1 MTKKDL
7 NSWKFYLREFKDYLK
22 LERSLSENSV
32 LAYERDVLKLQNYA
46 ESSSPLSITD
56 TEISEIINQLNE
68 IGLSPN
74 SQSRILS
81 GWKAFYKFLLLED
94 HLLSDPTELIESPK
108 TTRKIPEVL
117 HFHEIEKLIQCI
129 DHSREEGTRNRAII
143 EVLYSCGL
151 RVSELIALQISSC
164 HFDDGF
170 ISITGKGNKTRL
182 VPIGLEA
189 IKYAK
194 LYLETSRN
202 QIAVKDGHE
211 DFLFLNRR
219 GQKLSRVMVFI
230 ILKDL
235 AEKAGIKKKVS
246 PHTFRHSFA
255 THLIEGGADLR
266 AVQDMLG
273 HASITTTEI
282 YTHLDKA
289 YLRQTIEQFHPRA

>member
-1 MTKKDL
+1 MIEKDL

-46 ESSSPLSITD
+46 KSNSPLAITD
-56 TEISEIINQLNE
+56 TEISGIITELNE
-68 IGLSPN
+68 VGLSPN

-94 HLLSDPTELIESPK
+94 HLITDPTELIESPK

-117 HFHEIEKLIQCI
+117 HFHEIEKLIRCI
-129 DHSREEGTRNRAII
+129 DHSKDEGTRNRAMI

-151 RVSELIALQISSC
+151 RVSELIELQISNC

-170 ISITGKGNKTRL
+170 VTITGKGNKTRL

-189 IKYAK
+189 IKYANI
-194 LYLETSRN
+194 YLETTRN
-202 QIAVKDGHE
+202 QLIIKDGHE
-211 DFLFLNRR
+211 DFFFLNRR

-289 YLRQTIEQFHPRA
+289 YLRQTIEQFHPRS

>member
-1 MTKKDL
+1 MPKKDL
-7 NSWKFYLREFKDYLK
+7 NSWKFYIREFKDYLK
-22 LERSLSENSV
+22 LERSLSENSIM
-32 LAYERDVLKLQNYA
+32 AYERDVLKLQNYA
-46 ESSSPLSITD
+46 QSPTPIAITD
-56 TEISEIINQLNE
+56 SEISKIIKELNE

-94 HLLSDPTELIESPK
+94 YLEIDPTELIESPQ

-117 HFHEIEKLIQCI
+117 HFHEIENLIQCI
-129 DHSREEGTRNRAII
+129 DHSKEEGTRNRAII

-151 RVSELIALQISSC
+151 RVSELIELQISNC
-164 HFDDGF
+164 HFNEGF

-194 LYLETSRN
+194 LYLETTRN
-202 QIAVKDGHE
+202 HILIKDGHE

-289 YLRQTIEQFHPRA
+289 FLRQTIEQFHPRS

>member
-81 GWKAFYKFLLLED
+81 GWKAFYKFLLLEE

>member
-1 MTKKDL
+1 M
-7 NSWKFYLREFKDYLK
+7 
-22 LERSLSENSV
+22 
-32 LAYERDVLKLQNYA
+32 AYERDVLKLQNYA
-46 ESSSPLSITD
+46 QSPTPIAITD
-56 TEISEIINQLNE
+56 SEISKIIKELNE

-94 HLLSDPTELIESPK
+94 YLEIDPTELIESPQ

-117 HFHEIEKLIQCI
+117 HFHEIENLIQCI
-129 DHSREEGTRNRAII
+129 DHSKEEGTRNRAII

-151 RVSELIALQISSC
+151 RVSELIELQISNC
-164 HFDDGF
+164 HFNEGF

-194 LYLETSRN
+194 LYLETTRN
-202 QIAVKDGHE
+202 HILIKDGHE

-289 YLRQTIEQFHPRA
+289 FLRQTIEQFHPRS

>member
-1 MTKKDL
+1 MPKKDL
-7 NSWKFYLREFKDYLK
+7 NSWKFYIREFKDYLK
-22 LERSLSENSV
+22 LERSLSKNSI
-32 LAYERDVLKLQNYA
+32 LAYERDVLKLENYA
-46 ESSSPLSITD
+46 QASTPLSISD
-56 TEISEIINQLNE
+56 TEVSEIIKELNE

-94 HLLSDPTELIESPK
+94 YLENDPTELIESPQ

-117 HFHEIEKLIQCI
+117 HFHEIEKLINSI
-129 DHSREEGTRNRAII
+129 DHSKEEGTRNRAII

-151 RVSELIALQISSC
+151 RVTELIELKISNC

-170 ISITGKGNKTRL
+170 LTITGKGNKTRL

-189 IKYAK
+189 IKYTK
-194 LYLETSRN
+194 LYLETTRK
-202 QIAVKDGHE
+202 QIDIKDAHE

-289 YLRQTIEQFHPRA
+289 FLRQTIEQFHPRS